1 MPPKKM
7 EAEVS
12 ALESEVAN
20 LKVTLAEMRAQAAAD
35 QERLVCLLTQS
46 KDTGGSEEMD
56 KIIQDE
62 DSSNSGSFDMQWL
75 LQKLHGGA
83 LDEFRQPVKKV
94 EFPLFNGEDPLDCS
108 CWDLFSCPEHLHKT

>member
-46 KDTGGSEEMD
+46 KDTRGSEEMD

-108 CWDLFSCPEHLHKT
+108 C